1 MLGVTEFNDLSDT
14 IVEREAQW
22 QQYNFV
28 QIPVDEVLNDSIFN
42 DKYDETNGVLYTGD
56 NNDDDTVVP
65 ELIGDDMIDSSIT
78 IIQKMIITRI
88 SKDN

>member
-42 DKYDETNGVLYTGD
+42 DKYDETNGVLYTDD
-56 NNDDDTVVP
+56 NNDDGTVVP
-65 ELIGDDMIDSSIT
+65 ELIGDMMDSSIT